1 MNAKNAF
8 VADAAKIKTL
18 TTDLLN
24 ATAAIDT
31 GRVGYL
37 RYLAGT
43 TIAELGASIRINS
56 TGRAPKVTPE
66 TLAKQLT
73 ALEAVHERFYAA
85 VTEAAS
91 VDLPGPTLRAKE
103 LNRRTNFAR
112 TAAGALRRWVK
123 AGNDITSLVVAK
135 VTKRSLAVER
145 AVRPQTAARLKAR
158 TETTSKALVALVLDL
173 SAVDKRA
180 ALEEIELL
188 MGQLASQRIELG
200 GAPTR
205 SQQKAVDAGLPF
217 RAKGHTFYPV
227 TQTQVLR
234 QQRAPS

>member
-1 MNAKNAF
+1 MNAKNTY
-8 VADAAKIKTL
+8 VADAAQIKDL
-18 TTDLLN
+18 TTGLLS

-31 GRVGYL
+31 GRASYL
-37 RYLAGT
+37 RFLVGT
-43 TIAELGASIRINS
+43 TIAELGVKPRAHAG
-56 TGRAPKVTPE
+56 GRPTKMTPE
-66 TLAKQLT
+66 TLATHLT
-73 ALEAVHERFYAA
+73 ALEVVHERFYTA